1 MTTQELLELSDRR
14 GYLHLP
20 ADAAGGIDA
29 LAVQLPSGRC
39 AWAVER
45 SGISTAVYRDKVSHE
60 LGHCERSA
68 FYTRFSAPTTREK
81 CEQAAKRWQYRNM
94 VPLSALA
101 SAIRDGDREA
111 WQIAER
117 IDLPERLIREAV
129 RYYREALGKAIS
141 P

>member
-20 ADAAGGIDA
+20 AEAAGGIDA

-45 SGISTAVYRDKVSHE
+45 RGISVAVYRDKVSHE
-60 LGHCERSA
+60 LGHCERNA

-94 VPLSALA
+94 VPLSDLA
-101 SAIRDGDREA
+101 AAIRDGDREA

-117 IDLPERLIREAV
+117 LDLPERLVLDAV
-129 RYYREALGKAIS
+129 RYYTEAMGKKLA
-141 P
+141 

>member
-1 MTTQELLELSDRR
+1 MTTQELLDLSDRR

-20 ADAAGGIDA
+20 AEAAGGIDA

-39 AWAVER
+39 AWAVEGR
-45 SGISTAVYRDKVSHE
+45 GITSAAYRDKVSHE
-60 LGHCERSA
+60 LGHCERNA

-117 IDLPERLIREAV
+117 LELPERLIREAV
-129 RYYREALGKAIS
+129 RYYREALGKKLA
-141 P
+141 

>member
-20 ADAAGGIDA
+20 AEAAGGIDA

-39 AWAVER
+39 AWAVESR
-45 SGISTAVYRDKVSHE
+45 GISVSVYRDKVSHE

-94 VPLSALA
+94 VPLSDLA

-117 IDLPERLIREAV
+117 LELPERLVLDAV
-129 RYYREALGKAIS
+129 RYYTEALGKKLA
-141 P
+141 

>member
-20 ADAAGGIDA
+20 AEAAGGIDA

-45 SGISTAVYRDKVSHE
+45 RGITSAAYRDKVSHE
-60 LGHCERSA
+60 LGHCERNA

-81 CEQAAKRWQYRNM
+81 CEQTAKRWQYRNM
-94 VPLSALA
+94 VPLSDLA
-101 SAIRDGDREA
+101 AAIRDGDREA

-117 IDLPERLIREAV
+117 LELPERLVLDAV
-129 RYYREALGKAIS
+129 RYYTEALGKKLA
-141 P
+141 